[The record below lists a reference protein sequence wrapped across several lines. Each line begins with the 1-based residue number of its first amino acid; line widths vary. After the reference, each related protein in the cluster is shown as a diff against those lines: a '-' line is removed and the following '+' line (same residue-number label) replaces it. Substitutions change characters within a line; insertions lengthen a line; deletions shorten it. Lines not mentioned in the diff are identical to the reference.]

1 MGKGAVA
8 DTIDHGLSFFV
19 ALCPTDPHRRSSPS
33 VRKSSAER
41 RHLAYLTEQPY
52 GWVRGVLRG
61 FPARI
66 SSIARST

>member
-1 MGKGAVA
+1 MGKGAAA
-8 DTIDHGLSFFV
+8 DTIDHGLSFFI
-19 ALCPTDPHRRSSPS
+19 APCPHRRSSPS

-52 GWVRGVLRG
+52 GWVRGVLSG